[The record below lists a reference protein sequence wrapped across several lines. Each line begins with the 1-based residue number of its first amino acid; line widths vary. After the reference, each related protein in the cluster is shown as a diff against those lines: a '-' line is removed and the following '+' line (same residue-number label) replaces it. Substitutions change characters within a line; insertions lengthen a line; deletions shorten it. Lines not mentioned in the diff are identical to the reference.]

1 MKTVL
6 RLIKSTFPAF
16 FTCQFQEI
24 PKFTFS
30 RYESIKLPLKQKF
43 ESVTVDTEL
52 AEQLQPVE
60 VRPGLAL
67 ATITGNLEVKN
78 NK

>member
-1 MKTVL
+1 MLVL
-6 RLIKSTFPAF
+6 TNPSFQIF
-16 FTCQFQEI
+16 FLQEI

-30 RYESIKLPLKQKF
+30 RYESINLPLKQKF

-52 AEQLQPVE
+52 AEQLRPVE
-60 VRPGLAL
+60 LRPGLAL
-67 ATITGNLEVKN
+67 ATITGNLDVKN

>member
-1 MKTVL
+1 M
-6 RLIKSTFPAF
+6 
-16 FTCQFQEI
+16 QEI

-30 RYESIKLPLKQKF
+30 RYESINLPLKQKF

-52 AEQLQPVE
+52 AEQLRPVE
-60 VRPGLAL
+60 LRPGLAL
-67 ATITGNLEVKN
+67 ATITGNLDVKN